1 MSSRDRIEWIIHLKG
16 AFPVKVFGILVIG
29 LVLLLLMVMDKKQ
42 IQKVLERLS
51 VYWFRLAFAFLV
63 LFAMNITGGFVGI
76 YVPVNIASG
85 LLLAVLGIPG
95 VAALCTFAIFL

>member
-1 MSSRDRIEWIIHLKG
+1 M
-16 AFPVKVFGILVIG
+16 KVFSIIVIG
-29 LVLLLLMVMDKKQ
+29 LVLLLLVVVDKKH
-42 IQKVLERLS
+42 IQKALERLS

-63 LFAMNITGGFVGI
+63 LFALNVAGGFFGV

-95 VAALCTFAIFL
+95 IATLCAFAVFL